1 MNQHIIFWHSCCTLH
16 SRYLSS
22 ISHFSSHL
30 FSSLLFS
37 SLLFSS
43 LLYSTLLYSTL
54 LYSTL
59 LCSTLLYSTLLFSS
73 LLFSSL
79 LFSSLLFSSHIISY
93 HIISYH
99 IISYHIISY
108 HIISYRISHVLFHP
122 IPSFHW
128 LINLQRHKTQD
139 AGRRTPRMPR
149 RRRTSTWCT
158 QDARRRTPR
167 TSSQPSIHLLPSP
180 NNKHHYAVPP
190 LHATQHLVI
199 HRARSR
205 RKTTHHAALARRD
218 AQQTQHNT
226 PRSTRKTRSR
236 NKTTRHAAS
245 LQSHSPPYLPSSPF
259 LLIQRISRHNHVQ
272 HTSTSAQRKSC
283 ATQHRAR
290 IPCAVCE

>member
-22 ISHFSSHL
+22 SLPSSLIFLLFFL
-30 FSSLLFS
+30 FSS
-37 SLLFSS
+37 
-43 LLYSTLLYSTL
+43 
-54 LYSTL
+54 
-59 LCSTLLYSTLLFSS
+59 LLFSS

-79 LFSSLLFSSHIISY
+79 LFSSLLFSY

-99 IISYHIISY
+99 IISYHIVSC
-108 HIISYRISHVLFHP
+108 HVLFHP

-128 LINLQRHKTQD
+128 LINLQRRKTQD

-180 NNKHHYAVPP
+180 NNKHHLVYAVPP

-218 AQQTQHNT
+218 AQQTQHAQQKQDYSPCSKPSISLPSLPTLLSFPPHTTHLPPQSCAAHLDLCAAQVLRNAT
-226 PRSTRKTRSR
+226 PRTQTLRSM
-236 NKTTRHAAS
+236 
-245 LQSHSPPYLPSSPF
+245 
-259 LLIQRISRHNHVQ
+259 
-272 HTSTSAQRKSC
+272 
-283 ATQHRAR
+283 
-290 IPCAVCE
+290 